1 MNAQSDPSRRALDR
15 VTVARRRAE
24 QLAAFLS
31 QAERAVDAGDYE
43 TAIAA
48 CEEVLFLDPHNEVAT
63 RLIEEIRVWDPAAG
77 GRVFRPAR
85 LAEDGNPLPGDWPE
99 ESVELDMFPSET
111 ELVFPRAPELVFRTE
126 REIADHP
133 HASADTREGVVRERA
148 TTADEQDGSTAA
160 HAHAPA
166 LPPPN
171 APAPVEDV
179 VTPVASE
186 PLDDLLMRPPERPAP
201 PPVSPPRPP
210 EWAPITRPAW
220 TAAPSS
226 VVAPSRIARVT
237 QSMGAVIPWPGWMSR
252 PAVGT
257 ALLLALAVG
266 LVSLWAV
273 LGPPPTAV
281 TGSVPAPPTAVAEP
295 LSVPPTTE
303 SAPAGASLPETGR
316 TENEG
321 TLTRQEPAIPTPSL
335 DSLSADTS
343 RRGTAAGGDFGSRT
357 DPAAAATNGGR
368 QLAPLSQSSG
378 SIQPERAPFA
388 RPPQPEVPAAP
399 PVALAPPAASAAV
412 FDGPTAA
419 PTTVVN
425 PPVLPPAEVPV
436 AAAPRPAPVV
446 PAAPNAPSPGVTS
459 GVPVSEIRDARENAP
474 ARAPA
479 PPSVA
484 VAEPVASVTE
494 VPARPTSGDEERAVR
509 AAVQAYTSAYTGLN
523 ADAVKAVFPSVNDA
537 ALRRA
542 FRSLRSQRVELR
554 GMSVAIAGDGASV
567 SGTWVSSA
575 VGQVGDSTPQRDERP
590 VIFTLAKRNGSW
602 VIVNRR

>member
-43 TAIAA
+43 TAVAA

-111 ELVFPRAPELVFRTE
+111 ELVFPRAPELAFRTE
-126 REIADHP
+126 REVADHLQ
-133 HASADTREGVVRERA
+133 ARADSRDTS
-148 TTADEQDGSTAA
+148 DEQDGSTAA
-160 HAHAPA
+160 PAPASA

-171 APAPVEDV
+171 APAPVKPAEDV
-179 VTPVASE
+179 VPPVPPE
-186 PLDDLLMRPPERPAP
+186 PLDDLLMRSPERLAP
-201 PPVSPPRPP
+201 PPPPMSPRTPP

-220 TAAPSS
+220 TAAPA
-226 VVAPSRIARVT
+226 VVAPSRLARAT
-237 QSMGAVIPWPGWMSR
+237 QSVGAIIPWPGWMSK

-273 LGPPPTAV
+273 LGPSPTAV
-281 TGSVPAPPTAVAEP
+281 TRRVPAPPTAVAEP
-295 LSVPPTTE
+295 LSVPPMTE
-303 SAPAGASLPETGR
+303 SAPASARLPETGR

-321 TLTRQEPAIPTPSL
+321 TLTRQEPAIPAPSL

-343 RRGTAAGGDFGSRT
+343 RRSTTAGGDFGSRT
-357 DPAAAATNGGR
+357 DPAVAATNGGR
-368 QLAPLSQSSG
+368 PFTPASE
-378 SIQPERAPFA
+378 SIPPERAPLT
-388 RPPQPEVPAAP
+388 RPPQPELPVAP
-399 PVALAPPAASAAV
+399 SAALAPPAASAPV
-412 FDGPTAA
+412 FDGPTAGPA
-419 PTTVVN
+419 PTVVN
-425 PPVLPPAEVPV
+425 PPVLPPAEAPV

-446 PAAPNAPSPGVTS
+446 PPAPNPPSPDVTS
-459 GVPVSEIRDARENAP
+459 GVPVSESRDARENAA
-474 ARAPA
+474 ARTPA
-479 PPSVA
+479 PPSLD
-484 VAEPVASVTE
+484 VASPAASVSE
-494 VPARPTSGDEERAVR
+494 VPVRPTSGGDEERAVR

-602 VIVNRR
+602 VIVSRR